1 MQSRQT
7 IHATRPPM
15 LQGIAAGAALW
26 LWASTAFAHSAS
38 GVAGGL
44 VSGLL
49 HPVLGLDHLVAMVA
63 VGLWGAQLGS
73 PALWLLPIVFP
84 MIMALGALLGVAGLP
99 LPLIEL
105 GIAASALALGFAV
118 AGALRPPLW
127 AALLLVTVFAVFHG
141 HAHGTEVPSAA
152 NPLAYGVG
160 FVISTGLLHVA
171 GILLGALTHFPSGA
185 RLVRGC
191 GAAVAAVGVFYIAA
205 DLGLLS

>member
-73 PALWLLPIVFP
+73 PAPIHWPKNPATSPTARKVEIP
-84 MIMALGALLGVAGLP
+84 ETRKDIIP
-99 LPLIEL
+99 LSKKPKAIC
-105 GIAASALALGFAV
+105 
-118 AGALRPPLW
+118 
-127 AALLLVTVFAVFHG
+127 
-141 HAHGTEVPSAA
+141 
-152 NPLAYGVG
+152 AYR
-160 FVISTGLLHVA
+160 A
-171 GILLGALTHFPSGA
+171 GIIGHSIVDQPTT
-185 RLVRGC
+185 
-191 GAAVAAVGVFYIAA
+191 
-205 DLGLLS
+205 